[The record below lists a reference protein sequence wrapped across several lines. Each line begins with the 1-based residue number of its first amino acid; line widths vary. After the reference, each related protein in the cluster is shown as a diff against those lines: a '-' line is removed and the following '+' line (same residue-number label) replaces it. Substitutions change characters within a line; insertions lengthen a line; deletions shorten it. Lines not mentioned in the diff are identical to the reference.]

1 MRVMTEIPLVKAIPS
16 ERIFSYMSDVLF
28 IPSPTVAE
36 YLDDEYFANISGNKQ
51 ASPLVEKLS
60 AREWNEGEL
69 ETRLAN
75 IILNR
80 YRVKWQQMFDRFAD
94 LETLSLLDNIKIVKE
109 MKHGK
114 ISSTQGSDILSKSG
128 TETETTKLD
137 ETKTESYSPINPR
150 KSSRSITG
158 KYTDS
163 TDETAT
169 RSGTEEVLESFPT
182 ERKSTKK
189 TSGGYSDTD
198 TITNTRSGSQ
208 KTTDRGG
215 TETSVYGFNS
225 SNPVPSQIVAPE
237 DSEFGTTSELTYGQ
251 EGLIDA
257 HSGAITRAYDPI
269 TGLIEET
276 SETGQRK
283 TATTYGQDGLQDSL
297 TSGTTRTYDNYKDEV
312 TESGEKTLSTSYGQ
326 NGKTVETSFDD
337 RQDSHTISE
346 TVSNSGT
353 DTETETGY
361 KYNSLITEY
370 LALFAS
376 SEYMDFLAIVY
387 SDCDE
392 ILTCPYYV

>member
-1 MRVMTEIPLVKAIPS
+1 MRLTTEIPLVKAIPS
-16 ERIFSYMSDVLF
+16 ERIFSYMSNVSF
-28 IPSPTVAE
+28 IPSPFVAE
-36 YLDDEYFANISGNKQ
+36 YLDDEYFVNISGNKQ

-60 AREWNEGEL
+60 ARTWNEGEL

-80 YRVKWQQMFDRFAD
+80 YSVKWQQLFDRFAD
-94 LETLSLLDNIKIVKE
+94 LETLNLLNNINIVKE
-109 MKHGK
+109 IKHGK
-114 ISSTQGSDILSKSG
+114 ISSTQGSDVLSKSG
-128 TETETTKLD
+128 TETETTMLD
-137 ETKTESYSPINPR
+137 ETKTESYNPLNPR
-150 KSSRSITG
+150 KSSRAISG

-163 TDETAT
+163 TNETAT

-189 TSGGYSDTD
+189 TSGSYSDSD

-208 KTTDRGG
+208 KTTDKGG

-237 DSEFGTTSELTYGQ
+237 DSTLGTTSELTFGQ

-257 HSGAITRAYDPI
+257 HSGAITRTYDPV

-297 TSGTTRTYDNYKDEV
+297 QSGTTRTYDNYKDEI

-326 NGKTVETSFDD
+326 NGKTVEMSFDG
-337 RQDSHTISE
+337 RQDSRSISE
-346 TVSNSGT
+346 TVSNSGK

-361 KYNSLITEY
+361 KYDSLIAEY
-370 LALFAS
+370 LTLFAS
-376 SEYMDFLAIVY
+376 GEYMDFLSIIY

>member
-1 MRVMTEIPLVKAIPS
+1 MRVMAEIPLTKAIPS
-16 ERIFSYMSDVLF
+16 ERIFTYMSGVSF
-28 IPSPTVAE
+28 IPSPFVAE

-60 AREWNEGEL
+60 ARTWNEGEL
-69 ETRLAN
+69 ETRLAS

-80 YRVKWQQMFDRFAD
+80 YSVKWQQLFNRFAD
-94 LETLSLLDNIKIVKE
+94 LETLNLLNNINVVKE
-109 MKHGK
+109 IEHGK
-114 ISSTQGSDILSKSG
+114 ISSKQGSDTLSKLG
-128 TETETTKLD
+128 TETETVKLD
-137 ETKTESYSPINPR
+137 ETRTESYSPLNPR
-150 KSSRSITG
+150 KSSRTITG
-158 KYTDS
+158 KYTDA

-182 ERKSTKK
+182 ERKSIKK
-189 TSGGYSDTD
+189 TTGGYSDTD

-208 KTTDRGG
+208 KTTDKGG

-225 SNPVPSQIVAPE
+225 SSPVPSQIVAPE
-237 DSEFGTTSELTYGQ
+237 DSTLGTTSELTYGQ

-257 HSGAITRAYDPI
+257 HSGSITRAYNPV
-269 TGLIEET
+269 TGLVEET

-297 TSGTTRTYDNYKDEV
+297 TSGTTRTYDNYKDEI

-326 NGKTVETSFDD
+326 NGKTVETSFDG
-337 RQDSHTISE
+337 RQDSHSISE
-346 TVSNSGT
+346 TVTNSGT

-361 KYNSLITEY
+361 KYDSLVTEY
-370 LALFAS
+370 MTLFTS
-376 SEYMDFLAIVY
+376 GEYMDFLAIVY
-387 SDCDE
+387 NDCDE

>member
-1 MRVMTEIPLVKAIPS
+1 MIVITEIPLVKAIPS
-16 ERIFSYMSDVLF
+16 ERIFSYMTGVSF
-28 IPSPTVAE
+28 IPSPFVAE

-51 ASPLVEKLS
+51 ASPLVEKLA
-60 AREWNEGEL
+60 ARDWNEGEF

-80 YRVKWQQMFDRFAD
+80 YSVKWQQLFDRFAD
-94 LETLSLLDNIKIVKE
+94 LETLNLLDNINIVKE

-128 TETETTKLD
+128 SETETTILD
-137 ETKTESYSPINPR
+137 ETKTESYNPLNPR
-150 KSSRSITG
+150 KSSRSISG

-163 TDETAT
+163 TNETAT

-189 TSGGYSDTD
+189 TTGGYSDSD

-208 KTTDRGG
+208 KTTDKGG

-225 SNPVPSQIVAPE
+225 SSPVPSQIVAPE
-237 DSEFGTTSELTYGQ
+237 DSTLGTTSELTFGQ
-251 EGLIDA
+251 EGLKDA
-257 HSGAITRAYDPI
+257 HSGAITRVYDPV
-269 TGLIEET
+269 TGLVEET

-297 TSGTTRTYDNYKDEV
+297 ESGTTRTYDNYKDEI
-312 TESGEKTLSTSYGQ
+312 TESGEKTLTTSYGQ
-326 NGKTVETSFDD
+326 NGKIVETSFDG
-337 RQDSHTISE
+337 RQDSRNISE

-353 DTETETGY
+353 DTETEVGY
-361 KYNSLITEY
+361 KYDSLVTEY
-370 LALFAS
+370 LTLFAS
-376 SEYMDFLAIVY
+376 GEYMDFLAIVY
-387 SDCDE
+387 NDCDE

>member
-1 MRVMTEIPLVKAIPS
+1 MRLMTEIPLVKAIPS
-16 ERIFSYMSDVLF
+16 ERIFSYMSNVSF
-28 IPSPTVAE
+28 IPSPFVAE

-60 AREWNEGEL
+60 ARVWDEGEL

-80 YRVKWQQMFDRFAD
+80 YQVKWQQLFDRFAD
-94 LETLSLLDNIKIVKE
+94 LGTLNLLNNINVVKE
-109 MKHGK
+109 IKHGK

-128 TETETTKLD
+128 IETETTMLD
-137 ETKTESYSPINPR
+137 ETKTEAYNPLNPR
-150 KSSRSITG
+150 KSSRSISG

-163 TDETAT
+163 TNETAT

-208 KTTDRGG
+208 KTTDKGG

-237 DSEFGTTSELTYGQ
+237 DSTLGTTSELTFGQ
-251 EGLIDA
+251 DGLRDA
-257 HSGAITRAYDPI
+257 HSGAITRSYDPV

-312 TESGEKTLSTSYGQ
+312 TETGEKTLTTSYGQ
-326 NGKTVETSFDD
+326 NGRTVETSFDG
-337 RQDSHTISE
+337 RQDSHSVSE
-346 TVSNSGT
+346 TVSNSGK

-361 KYNSLITEY
+361 KYDSLITEY
-370 LALFAS
+370 LTLFTS
-376 SEYMDFLAIVY
+376 GEYMDFLAIVY